1 MTRSD
6 ITWTKSV
13 CEKVLWHRATEENLA
28 LRCVV
33 CLLLQLLRL
42 QSSLEEAQLQE
53 KQLKHQLQVQSES
66 LSSKAEELRALSE
79 RAHTSMTSEMM
90 EVEVR
95 MAELEDLKVSWSH
108 SEGEGRPQPPGLLLL
123 PGLLL
128 SEAPLAAP
136 LHSATEELLLF
147 SLLQQLCVSTGQSQR
162 LCFHHTKPEH
172 GHSKSCTAEPSN
184 TARRFRRSSGG
195 FPHACIESNAA
206 KESWKHF
213 VHMDAAADVT
223 YGCHVTRCLMIGR
236 ITSHQRGK

>member
-1 MTRSD
+1 M
-6 ITWTKSV
+6 
-13 CEKVLWHRATEENLA
+13 
-28 LRCVV
+28 RCVV

-95 MAELEDLKVSWSH
+95 MAELEDVKVSWSL
-108 SEGEGRPQPPGLLLL
+108 SEGEGRPQPTGLLPL

-136 LHSATEELLLF
+136 LHSATEEHLLI
-147 SLLQQLCVSTGQSQR
+147 SLLQQGLCVSTGQSHW

-172 GHSKSCTAEPSN
+172 GRSKTCWCKQLHCRTLKHGSEVPDAHQVVFHT
-184 TARRFRRSSGG
+184 
-195 FPHACIESNAA
+195 HA
-206 KESWKHF
+206 
-213 VHMDAAADVT
+213 
-223 YGCHVTRCLMIGR
+223 
-236 ITSHQRGK
+236 